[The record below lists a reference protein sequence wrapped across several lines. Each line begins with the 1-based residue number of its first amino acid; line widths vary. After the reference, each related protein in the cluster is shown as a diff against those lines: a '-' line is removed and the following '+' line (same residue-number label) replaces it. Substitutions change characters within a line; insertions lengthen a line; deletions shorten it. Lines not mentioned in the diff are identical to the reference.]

1 MNVWTDLKD
10 TSFIKKLYAD
20 DAVLCGQSVEEVVE
34 KYDILRRPFEGQGL
48 SLNVS
53 KTKGVKVIDGKK
65 SCCVKVQLCCGK
77 VRCGLSSRSVK

>member
-20 DAVLCGQSVEEVVE
+20 DAVLCGQSVGEVVE

-65 SCCVKVQLCCGK
+65 AVALKCSYAVE
-77 VRCGLSSRSVK
+77 R